1 MLPPDRSLNNGHWS
15 PSVTTGRIR
24 KQMLWRAFQTLEND
38 PTACRSSNLSLVWNK
53 WGLRTMQKLMKWR
66 KTLSSCMLI
75 IFIFEEDS
83 STVLD
88 LLSSV
93 DLKLIKK
100 IKIFGLINGKEMK
113 TINIY
118 KLLLIKHCQ
127 FPNCHKKTH

>member
-1 MLPPDRSLNNGHWS
+1 
-15 PSVTTGRIR
+15 
-24 KQMLWRAFQTLEND
+24 
-38 PTACRSSNLSLVWNK
+38 
-53 WGLRTMQKLMKWR
+53 
-66 KTLSSCMLI
+66 MLI